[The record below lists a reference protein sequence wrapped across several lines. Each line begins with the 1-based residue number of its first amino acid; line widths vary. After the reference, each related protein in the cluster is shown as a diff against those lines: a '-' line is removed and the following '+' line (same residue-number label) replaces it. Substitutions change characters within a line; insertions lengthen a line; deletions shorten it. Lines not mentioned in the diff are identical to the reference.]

1 MYLAI
6 DVSMM
11 AETFGE
17 KGVKRIGAKATLTLI
32 SQGISKAVLHEPF
45 ADACVVVFI
54 QECHTVRL
62 HHIVKIGCD
71 DIIEFIAFSVHSD
84 CKSTIVPVLFF
95 LKPNLCAVVVVVFHL
110 LFGVMGR
117 DIAPSPVSA

>member
-11 AETFGE
+11 SETFGE

-32 SQGISKAVLHEPF
+32 CQRISKAVIYKPF
-45 ADACVVVFI
+45 TDTCMVVFI
-54 QECHTVRL
+54 KKCHRIRL

-71 DIIEFIAFSVHSD
+71 DIIEFIGFSVHGN
-84 CKSTIVPVLFF
+84 CKSAIVPVLFF

-117 DIAPSPVSA
+117 DIVPSPASA